1 MDLVNNEDFVF
12 TDWRRDTHLVDQGT
26 DIVHRVIRGGIQFM
40 DIVERCSL
48 KARHDSHALQA
59 SPSAVGFKQLIVF
72 AKIRAHEVFPTP
84 RGPQTGKHAL
94 ICYFCIAFSCSGK
107 RLLPYNTTEG
117 RRAIFSCRYN
127 IIIHSLLFID
137 KTKIN
142 KIIHY
147 LRENDVSMSRIKE
160 FYIKYLS
167 WINAY
172 WLVTIVFLIVTF
184 TVGDS
189 SLYKRYTYDEKIRGL
204 EKEIKHYQKEIEI
217 NSKKLNDLHTDKE
230 GLERFAREEYFMKR
244 SNEDVF
250 IIKDK

>member
-1 MDLVNNEDFVF
+1 
-12 TDWRRDTHLVDQGT
+12 
-26 DIVHRVIRGGIQFM
+26 
-40 DIVERCSL
+40 
-48 KARHDSHALQA
+48 
-59 SPSAVGFKQLIVF
+59 
-72 AKIRAHEVFPTP
+72 
-84 RGPQTGKHAL
+84 
-94 ICYFCIAFSCSGK
+94 
-107 RLLPYNTTEG
+107 
-117 RRAIFSCRYN
+117 
-127 IIIHSLLFID
+127 
-137 KTKIN
+137 
-142 KIIHY
+142 
-147 LRENDVSMSRIKE
+147 MSRIKE

-189 SLYKRYTYDEKIRGL
+189 SLY
-204 EKEIKHYQKEIEI
+204 KHYQKEIEI